1 MSEMLDRFRREHAEI
16 ISTLKQAKELCVSS
30 LPGHEKLMSVRG
42 MLLDHMSAEDDLL
55 YPALRAAAGDS
66 EELKKV
72 IDEFETDATEVSR
85 RAREFF
91 DRYDMECSDIGFIR
105 DFALLMMMLME
116 RIAREEEVLYYEFN
130 RLEAARH
137 S

>member
-1 MSEMLDRFRREHAEI
+1 MSEMLMRFRREHAEI
-16 ISTLKQAKELCVSS
+16 INTLKQAKELCVSS

-42 MLLDHMSAEDDLL
+42 MLLDHLSAEDDLL

-72 IDEFETDATEVSR
+72 IDEFEADATEVSL

-116 RIAREEEVLYYEFN
+116 RIAREEEVLYYEFD